1 MIFSKKKNLKS
12 GNSKN
17 QTYLAIDIGTEFVKT
32 VVYLKNDS
40 EIEVVGYNKMK
51 QKESSMY
58 AAFIINLKEV
68 TDIVDK
74 SIGEALN
81 VARELMGENL
91 TIPEKAIIGIA
102 GELVQGVTVMVNID
116 RDNPNSSI
124 DEKELNELVRK
135 VKKHTFENT
144 KEEIAREI
152 SINPS
157 LIQEVD
163 TYINSVYIDGV
174 RVTNPVGFKGT
185 ELIYRVFST
194 FAPKIYVDSL
204 NKIAENLNIKLMQVV
219 VEPYALTLGLKGM
232 RDSNSSAIIIDVGGG
247 TTDVALVQNGDIIGT
262 KMFAIGG
269 RVFTKRVERELGL
282 SFEEAERAK
291 LEYSNGKLAKVE
303 REKLS
308 KAFNADVKVWL
319 TGVEICLEEFEDANE
334 YPSTIYLC
342 GGGAMLPEIQEG
354 LMTHPW
360 LQRLNFKKFP
370 KASFT
375 YPVGIKDV
383 NDRTKLAIAPTDVT
397 PLALARMHLDS
408 DEV

>member
-1 MIFSKKKNLKS
+1 
-12 GNSKN
+12 
-17 QTYLAIDIGTEFVKT
+17 
-32 VVYLKNDS
+32 
-40 EIEVVGYNKMK
+40 
-51 QKESSMY
+51 
-58 AAFIINLKEV
+58 
-68 TDIVDK
+68 
-74 SIGEALN
+74 
-81 VARELMGENL
+81 
-91 TIPEKAIIGIA
+91 
-102 GELVQGVTVMVNID
+102 
-116 RDNPNSSI
+116 
-124 DEKELNELVRK
+124 
-135 VKKHTFENT
+135 
-144 KEEIAREI
+144 
-152 SINPS
+152 
-157 LIQEVD
+157 
-163 TYINSVYIDGV
+163 
-174 RVTNPVGFKGT
+174 
-185 ELIYRVFST
+185 
-194 FAPKIYVDSL
+194 
-204 NKIAENLNIKLMQVV
+204 
-219 VEPYALTLGLKGM
+219 
-232 RDSNSSAIIIDVGGG
+232 
-247 TTDVALVQNGDIIGT
+247 
-262 KMFAIGG
+262 
-269 RVFTKRVERELGL
+269 L

-408 DEV
+408 DEI